1 MKALRLF
8 LTVFAIVLLATSAS
22 AQATRTW
29 VSGVGADDN
38 PCSRTA
44 PCKTFAGAIS
54 KTAKGGIINTVDP
67 GGFGAVTITKSLTI
81 DGGPFHAG
89 VLSAATNG
97 ITINITDFVA
107 DPNATVILR
116 NLDIEGAFTGLRGV
130 RILSAKKVVIEN
142 CRIFGFLGSPGR
154 GIDVLTSVANL
165 AITVNNVTINGNL
178 AQGVLVSGNAGSPTQ
193 LVVENS
199 TVIQNGSSAIDL
211 LAGAKATVAHSELSQ
226 NGSAGLFA
234 EAGSTDA
241 DISFTRMQFNIIG
254 VSSLNGASVRLFNS
268 QITHNNTSVSAGG
281 VLSHGNNSVINNNVN
296 TLPAIIP
303 APTLQ

>member
-1 MKALRLF
+1 MKALRLSLSVLVIVF
-8 LTVFAIVLLATSAS
+8 LASSAF

-44 PCKTFAGAIS
+44 PCKTFAGAFT

-67 GGFGAVTITKSLTI
+67 GGFGAFTASKSITV

-89 VLSAATNG
+89 VLASGTTG
-97 ITINITDFVA
+97 IIVNITDFVA
-107 DPNATVILR
+107 DPSATVILR
-116 NLDIEGAFTGLRGV
+116 NLDIEGGATGLRGI

-142 CRIFGFLGSPGR
+142 CRIFGFNGNPGR

-165 AITVNNVTINGNL
+165 QIVLNNVTIDNNV

-199 TVIQNGSSAIDL
+199 TIIQNGSSAIDL

-241 DISFTRMQFNIIG
+241 DVSFTRMQFNIIG
-254 VSSLNGASVRLFNS
+254 VSSLNGATVRLFNS

-303 APTLQ
+303 PPTLQ